1 MAETSLKVPL
11 RYRAHALLGSAEG
24 RQREAESGQNQTFE
38 IYANQNDNQ
47 PVATRH

>member
-24 RQREAESGQNQTFE
+24 RQREAESGQERSSDSWAQF
-38 IYANQNDNQ
+38 A
-47 PVATRH
+47 

>member
-24 RQREAESGQNQTFE
+24 RQREAESGQDQTFAE
-38 IYANQNDNQ
+38 TD
-47 PVATRH
+47 HS